1 MKVRS
6 NRTTGLWFAAAAV
19 ACICLSGLK
28 MMSTYREVGEWLFLA
43 GMPGA
48 FVMMLFTGVHGDFNI
63 VGGLVYVVVNS
74 ICFYYVFRFVAYLC
88 SRHTRV

>member
-1 MKVRS
+1 
-6 NRTTGLWFAAAAV
+6 
-19 ACICLSGLK
+19 
-28 MMSTYREVGEWLFLA
+28 
-43 GMPGA
+43 
-48 FVMMLFTGVHGDFNI
+48 MLFTGVHGDFNI